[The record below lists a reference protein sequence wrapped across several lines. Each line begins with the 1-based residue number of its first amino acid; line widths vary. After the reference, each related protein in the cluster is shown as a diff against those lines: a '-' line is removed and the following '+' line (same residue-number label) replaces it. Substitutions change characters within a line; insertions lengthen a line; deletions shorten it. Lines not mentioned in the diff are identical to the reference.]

1 MARKRRFAD
10 LIQTEME
17 EPYTDLQTSKNTE
30 AGSLKP
36 TESGSL
42 ELLEPAEAEIP
53 PVSLAKVP
61 VPKIQSIELTESDS
75 SILPKYKTLDRK
87 ETRLRAD
94 QLEALNTVT
103 KGLNRKRR
111 GKGERLTDNTLIR
124 VAVDLLLSRAD
135 ELQGMTEEE
144 LRQSLGL
151 TE

>member
-17 EPYTDLQTSKNTE
+17 EPATDLQTYEDTEPESSK
-30 AGSLKP
+30 A

-42 ELLEPAEAEIP
+42 ELSEPPEAAVP
-53 PVSLAKVP
+53 PVSAARAPIAKL
-61 VPKIQSIELTESDS
+61 QSNELTESDS
-75 SILPKYKTLDRK
+75 LALPKYQTLDRK

>member
-10 LIQTEME
+10 LIQAEME
-17 EPYTDLQTSKNTE
+17 EPSTNLQTYEDTE
-30 AGSLKP
+30 VESLEP
-36 TESGSL
+36 TEPVSS
-42 ELLEPAEAEIP
+42 ELLEPADAEVP
-53 PVSLAKVP
+53 LDLPAKVP
-61 VPKIQSIELTESDS
+61 APKTQSIELTESDS
-75 SILPKYKTLDRK
+75 SILPKYQTLDRK

>member
-17 EPYTDLQTSKNTE
+17 ESVTDLQTYKDE
-30 AGSLKP
+30 ELESLEH

-42 ELLEPAEAEIP
+42 GLLESAEAEVP
-53 PVSLAKVP
+53 PELPAKASAV
-61 VPKIQSIELTESDS
+61 KTQSVKLTESDS
-75 SILPKYKTLDRK
+75 LLLPKYQTLDRK

>member
-17 EPYTDLQTSKNTE
+17 ESVTDLQTYKDE
-30 AGSLKP
+30 ELESLEH

-42 ELLEPAEAEIP
+42 GLLESAEAEVP
-53 PVSLAKVP
+53 PELPAKASAV
-61 VPKIQSIELTESDS
+61 KTQSVKLTESDS
-75 SILPKYKTLDRK
+75 LLLPKYQTLDRK

-144 LRQSLGL
+144 LRQSLG
-151 TE
+151 

>member
-1 MARKRRFAD
+1 MAQKRRFAD

-17 EPYTDLQTSKNTE
+17 ELATNLQTYKDTE
-30 AGSLKP
+30 LESIKSTESDSLESLEP
-36 TESGSL
+36 TEV
-42 ELLEPAEAEIP
+42 EVP
-53 PVSLAKVP
+53 PVSPAKVP
-61 VPKIQSIELTESDS
+61 TLKTQSIELTESDS
-75 SILPKYKTLDRK
+75 SILPKYQTLDRK

-94 QLEALNTVT
+94 QLEALNTAT

>member
-17 EPYTDLQTSKNTE
+17 EAATDLQTHEDTE
-30 AGSLKP
+30 LESFKP
-36 TESGSL
+36 TESDSL
-42 ELLEPAEAEIP
+42 ELFEPPEAEIP
-53 PVSLAKVP
+53 LVSPASVP
-61 VPKIQSIELTESDS
+61 TAKIQSNRLTESD
-75 SILPKYKTLDRK
+75 ILLLPKYQTLDRK

-94 QLEALNTVT
+94 QLEALNTIT

-135 ELQGMTEEE
+135 ELQGTTEEE

>member
-17 EPYTDLQTSKNTE
+17 ESVTDLQTYKDE
-30 AGSLKP
+30 EL
-36 TESGSL
+36 GSL
-42 ELLEPAEAEIP
+42 EYTEPGSLGLLESAEAEVP
-53 PVSLAKVP
+53 PALPAKASAA
-61 VPKIQSIELTESDS
+61 KIQSIKLTESDS
-75 SILPKYKTLDRK
+75 LLLPKYQTLDRK

-124 VAVDLLLSRAD
+124 VAVDLLLSRTD
-135 ELQGMTEEE
+135 ELQGITEEE

>member
-17 EPYTDLQTSKNTE
+17 ESVTDLQTYKDE
-30 AGSLKP
+30 EL
-36 TESGSL
+36 GSL
-42 ELLEPAEAEIP
+42 EYTEPGSLGLLESAEAEVP
-53 PVSLAKVP
+53 LVSAARAP
-61 VPKIQSIELTESDS
+61 IAKIQTIKLTESES
-75 SILPKYKTLDRK
+75 LALPKYQTLDRK